1 MPIQADFEGA
11 PRKVRKMPPVGI
23 RIAEC
28 HRDFVVAV
36 KPAGVHSAPLKAED
50 GECAL
55 AAVVELFPEVL
66 GVVGKKAVE
75 GGLVHRIDFDTAGLL
90 LFARS
95 QSFYSHI
102 MDCQAA
108 GLFQKTYHARCQWL
122 PRCPALLGGFP
133 PPPDFRPDLPFA
145 SRLDC
150 AVESGFR
157 PYGPGR
163 RQVRPVSSSPGR
175 FTQRRDG
182 NCALYATRLQID
194 PSPEVV
200 RVQAAITRGY
210 RHQVRCHL
218 AWCGLPVLGD
228 PLYNPLCREGQGPF
242 PPQMQFFATGLR
254 FPLADSSGDFF
265 VSINPEDC
273 SSALSA

>member
-1 MPIQADFEGA
+1 
-11 PRKVRKMPPVGI
+11 MPPVGI
-23 RIAEC
+23 RIAAC

-36 KPAGVHSAPLKAED
+36 KPAGVHSAPLKPGD

-55 AAVVELFPEVL
+55 ASVGGLFPEVL
-66 GVVGKKAVE
+66 GVVGRKAVE
-75 GGLVHRIDFDTAGLL
+75 GGLVHRIDLDTAGLL

-108 GLFQKTYHARCQWL
+108 GLFQKTYHARCQQL
-122 PRCPALLGGFP
+122 PRCPDLLGGFP
-133 PPPDFRPDLPFA
+133 PPPASLPDLPFA

-163 RQVRPVSSSPGR
+163 RQVRPVAGGSGKNGR
-175 FTQRRDG
+175 GRNPVEKKYSTDFF
-182 NCALYATRLQID
+182 
-194 PSPEVV
+194 V
-200 RVQAAITRGY
+200 RKGEGDTFLVEAAISRGY

-254 FPLADSSGDFF
+254 FPLADSSGDFS
-265 VSINPEDC
+265 VSVNPEDLQPAPLA
-273 SSALSA
+273 SSFDS